1 MKILVS
7 SFCPLTVSG
16 YSQQLDSIVS
26 SIHRYNPLVEFGF
39 ICWDISPLNGEYE
52 YSSKPY
58 SYESLYQKKRL
69 CKQNDIYKHCPFYL
83 CGEKKDYWKKI
94 HVFVKDFQPDILF
107 VFQDIWTF
115 EPYPV
120 QEIPCKKYIYITIH
134 NLTCMNIHNLQYF
147 DKIVTPS
154 QYGANVLKSYNY
166 SSYVIDHIVD
176 ELPVNIDINKEK
188 QSRNIKND
196 DFVCLILGR
205 NDNQEDRKSIVDQFI
220 AFKLFLD
227 TLTEKEK
234 QTCKLLFH
242 DTFGKQLQGT
252 IDLEPIVHQ
261 LQLNKYIHITD
272 KRNYE
277 YRHIIGLY
285 KISDV
290 LLSASKSEGFG
301 LPCVE
306 SQIYGTPVITN
317 NCTAL
322 STNTYFGI
330 CIDPVKSSSTCLGIY
345 NWSDASI
352 LEISKAIRY
361 FYDKKYIPDKTET
374 LECIKPI
381 DKQRYSSNTIVHQWI
396 DFFGIE
402 TSSDICKTLFTIVNS
417 DVNNCKHLYKTHY
430 QKIQK
435 ILSSNTIRTIHSPE
449 TCKYNIVFWLPK
461 INFQFEACLL
471 NLLTFTS
478 ITVGVQIFCS
488 EKYKHIIECIF
499 EKYDITNISM
509 IIIPERHFMSQKNI
523 NEYFFSEDFYNHMV
537 CEHVFIVD
545 SNTLLIK
552 KLDESLFEYDIL
564 GSSTKS
570 LIHCFLYSNMFQ
582 KWTLDEISMELT
594 FPCIRNVKKC
604 QIISKHFNYKYP
616 KTQFNEYDLY
626 KRLLMQNMSN
636 LSLKIPPQTIIH
648 QFCMK
653 YYDCENPYTISNI
666 DDYHDETTI
675 QNKIQYHLSNLLN

>member
-26 SIHRYNPLVEFGF
+26 SIHKYNPLVEFGF
-39 ICWDISPLNGEYE
+39 ICWDIYPRNNDFNYSP
-52 YSSKPY
+52 KPY
-58 SYESLYQKKRL
+58 TYKDLCRTNGL
-69 CKQNDIYKHCPFYL
+69 CKKNDVYKNYKFYL
-83 CGEKKDYWKKI
+83 CGKKKDYWKKI

-120 QEIPCKKYIYITIH
+120 KEIPCKKYIYITIH
-134 NLTCMNIHNLQYF
+134 NWNITSVYNLQYF

-154 QYGANVLKSYNY
+154 QYGVNVLKSYYY

-176 ELPVNIDINKEK
+176 ELPINIDINKEK
-188 QSRNIKND
+188 QSRNIDSD
-196 DFVCLILGR
+196 DFICLILGR
-205 NDNQEDRKSIVDQFI
+205 NDNKDDRKSIVDQFI

-234 QTCKLLFH
+234 QKCKLLFH
-242 DTFGKQLQGT
+242 DTFGKKLQGT
-252 IDLEPIVHQ
+252 IDLEPIVNQ
-261 LQLNKYIHITD
+261 LQLNEYIHITD

-277 YRHIIGLY
+277 YQHIIGLY

-290 LLSASKSEGFG
+290 LLFASKSEGFG

-317 NCTAL
+317 NCTSL
-322 STNTYFGI
+322 STNTYYGI
-330 CIDPVKSSSTCLGIY
+330 CIDPIKSSSSSFGIY
-345 NWSDASI
+345 DWSDASI
-352 LEISKAIRY
+352 SKISTAIRY

-381 DKQRYSSNTIVHQWI
+381 DKQRYSSNTIIYEWI

-402 TSSDICKTLFTIVNS
+402 TSSDICKTLFTMVNS
-417 DVNNCKHLYKTHY
+417 DSNNCKHLYKTHY

-435 ILSSNTIRTIHSPE
+435 ILSSNTIRTIHSPK
-449 TCKYNIVFWLPK
+449 TCKYNVVLWLPT
-461 INFQFEACLL
+461 INFQFETCLL

-478 ITVGVQIFCS
+478 INIGVQIFCS
-488 EKYKHIIECIF
+488 EKYKYVIECIF
-499 EKYDITNISM
+499 EKYDINSIS
-509 IIIPERHFMSQKNI
+509 ILVIPEKHFISQKNI

-537 CEHVFIVD
+537 CENVLIVD

-552 KLDESLFEYDIL
+552 NLDESLFEYDIL

-570 LIHCFLYSNMFQ
+570 SIDCFSYSNMFQ
-582 KWTLDEISMELT
+582 KLTLDEISMELT

-604 QIISKHFNYKYP
+604 QIISKHFDYSYP
-616 KTQFNEYDLY
+616 DTLFNEYDLY
-626 KRLLMQNMSN
+626 KRLLMQNKSN
-636 LSLKIPPQTIIH
+636 LSLKIPPENII
-648 QFCMK
+648 QRFCMK
-653 YYDCENPYTISNI
+653 YYDCENPYIISNI

-675 QNKIQYHLSNLLN
+675 QKKLQFHSSNLLN

>member
-1 MKILVS
+1 
-7 SFCPLTVSG
+7 
-16 YSQQLDSIVS
+16 
-26 SIHRYNPLVEFGF
+26 LVEFGF

-94 HVFVKDFQPDILF
+94 HVFVNDFCPDILF
-107 VFQDIWTF
+107 VFQDVWTF

-120 QEIPCKKYIYITIH
+120 QEIPCKKYIYATIH
-134 NLTCMNIHNLQYF
+134 NSNNMSVYNLQYF
-147 DKIVTPS
+147 DKIATPS
-154 QYGANVLKSYNY
+154 QYGVNVLKSYNY

-188 QSRNIKND
+188 QSRNIKKD

-205 NDNQEDRKSIVDQFI
+205 NDNKRDRKSIVDQFV

-234 QTCKLLFH
+234 NKCKLIFH
-242 DTFGKQLQGT
+242 DTFGKKLQGK
-252 IDLEPIVHQ
+252 IDLEPIVNQ
-261 LQLNKYIHITD
+261 LQLNEYIHITD

-277 YRHIIGLY
+277 YQHIIGLY

-290 LLSASKSEGFG
+290 LLFASKSEGFG
-301 LPCVE
+301 LPSVE

-330 CIDPVKSSSTCLGIY
+330 CIDPVKSSSSCLGIY
-345 NWSDASI
+345 NWSDASTS
-352 LEISKAIRY
+352 EISKSIRY
-361 FYDKKYIPDKTET
+361 FYDKKYIPDKIET

-417 DVNNCKHLYKTHY
+417 DSNSCKRLYKTHY

-435 ILSSNTIRTIHSPE
+435 ILSSNTIRIIHSPNI
-449 TCKYNIVFWLPK
+449 CKYNVVFWLPT
-461 INFQFEACLL
+461 INFQFETCLL

-478 ITVGVQIFCS
+478 ITIGVQLFCS
-488 EKYKHIIECIF
+488 EKYKHVIECIF

-509 IIIPERHFMSQKNI
+509 IIIPERHFMSQKNK
-523 NEYFFSEDFYNHMV
+523 NEYFFSDEFYKHMV
-537 CEHVFIVD
+537 CEKVLMLD
-545 SNTLLIK
+545 MNTLLVK
-552 KLDESLFEYDIL
+552 NFDESFFEYDML
-564 GSSTKS
+564 GSSTKPT
-570 LIHCFLYSNMFQ
+570 LDCFSYSNMFQ
-582 KWTLDEISMELT
+582 KHTIHNISMDLT
-594 FPCIRNVKKC
+594 FPCIRNVIKC
-604 QIISKHFNYKYP
+604 HIIAKHFDYKCP
-616 KTQFNEYDLY
+616 HSIINEDVLY
-626 KRLLMQNMSN
+626 NTLLIQNTST
-636 LSLKIPPQTIIH
+636 LSIKMPPENIIQ

-653 YYDCENPYTISNI
+653 YYDCENPYIVSNI
-666 DDYHDETTI
+666 DDYHDKTTI
-675 QNKIQYHLSNLLN
+675 QKKIQYHLSNLTI